1 MKVFFV
7 LDNVR
12 SAFNVGSFFRTA
24 DCLGYEIILL
34 GISPNPQNC
43 QKLEKTSLGTL
54 DKVKWNYFK
63 NYDDFINSLN
73 RANSLICSVEE
84 GRNTQ
89 NEIDLFELEKV
100 NLNDYSNLYL
110 IFGHEIN
117 GVSDELLKISNYVI
131 KIPVF
136 GTKNSLNV
144 ATCGGIVGYFIKRII
159 IG

>member
-34 GISPNPQNC
+34 GISPTPKNC

-54 DKVKWNYFK
+54 DKVKWHYFQ
-63 NYDDFINSLN
+63 NYDDFINSLDKKN
-73 RANSLICSVEE
+73 LLIFSVEE
-84 GRNTQ
+84 GRNVR
-89 NEIDLFELEKV
+89 NEIDLFELEEVKF
-100 NLNDYSNLYL
+100 NDYSNLYL

-117 GVSDELLKISNYVI
+117 GVSDELIKISQYI
-131 KIPVF
+131 IRIPVF

-144 ATCGGIVGYFIKRII
+144 ATCGGIVGYFVKRAI